1 MEHMVKFCISTYVKS
16 NILNEFLISIASD
29 VESEILEMGKV
40 SRLEMGAFLCI
51 ASNGVPPSL
60 SKRIQMNVEC
70 K

>member
-1 MEHMVKFCISTYVKS
+1 MKS